1 MPGTNLTRDEA
12 AARSQVLAIDEYDV
26 ALELAGDGPTFP
38 STTVLRFSCT
48 EPGVSSFVDL
58 IAPAV
63 REVTLNGRSLDVA
76 DVVADNRI
84 RLDGLAD
91 ANELRV
97 VADCAYMRT
106 GEGLHRFVDPAD
118 SRTYLYTQFEVPD
131 ARRVFASFEQ
141 PDLKATFTLHVT
153 APASWE
159 VVSNSPTPEPTPV
172 GGTGAA
178 GDALARWNF
187 APTER
192 ISTYLVAVV
201 AGPYAKVTDSWT
213 GTYGTVPMAL
223 YCRPSIAEHLDA
235 EDLFTV
241 TKQGLAFYEEQFAC
255 AYPFGK
261 YDQLF
266 VPEFNAGAM
275 ENAGAVT
282 IRDEYVFRSRQ
293 TASAYEGRANTVL
306 HELAHMWF
314 GDLVTMR
321 WWDDLWL
328 NESFAEWASHWSSV
342 AATRYTGAWVNFA
355 GRKNWAYRADQLPS
369 THPVAADMTD
379 LETVEANF
387 DGITY
392 AKGASAL
399 RQLVAWVGEKEFVDG
414 LRGYFAEHA
423 FGNATFADLLRA
435 LEDSSGRELGDWARL
450 WLRTTGVNTL
460 RAESTVDANDRYTS
474 FTVVQSAAPEHPT
487 LRPHRMAVGTFDL
500 GPQGLVRRGRVELD
514 VTGERTDVPAM
525 LGEGAADLVLLNDDD
540 LTYAKVRMD
549 ERSLATLVSS
559 VGTLAEPLARSLC
572 WTSAWDMTRDAEFR
586 ASEYVDLVL
595 RGLPAE
601 TEIAAVQVLCGQAG
615 VAVEQYV
622 APEHRSQVR
631 GRWTTGL
638 RALLAQALPGSDLQL
653 QLVRSVAASASTA
666 QDLDLLAGLLD
677 GSAPLPGLA
686 VDIDLRW
693 ALVTGLARRGRA
705 DDALI
710 AAELATDGTIS
721 GEEHAAAASAVRP
734 ERTAKERAWADV
746 LSEDVANGIK
756 SAVGRSFWQ
765 GGQQEVLADYVDRY
779 FTEAATIWGRMTPT
793 MATGFLAH
801 LFPRTADPRIVL
813 DGADRFLAGSGAT
826 GAVRRYVGEGRADA
840 ARAAAAQEFDRRVS
854 R

>member
-63 REVTLNGRSLDVA
+63 REVTLNGRPLDVA

-178 GDALARWNF
+178 GDALARWDF

-241 TKQGLAFYEEQFAC
+241 TKQGFAFYEEQFAC

-328 NESFAEWASHWSSV
+328 NESFAE
-342 AATRYTGAWVNFA
+342 YL
-355 GRKNWAYRADQLPS
+355 AYRVCSEVTDYPAWTEFGIQRKSWGHVADQSPS
-369 THPVAADMTD
+369 THPVAGNGSDDAASALAD
-379 LETVEANF
+379 F
-387 DGITY
+387 DGISY
-392 AKGASAL
+392 AKGASVL
-399 RQLVAWVGEKEFVDG
+399 KQLAAHVGDDVFLGG
-414 LRGYFAEHA
+414 LRSYFQRHSFDNAEL
-423 FGNATFADLLRA
+423 ADLIRA
-435 LEDSSGRELGDWARL
+435 WTDAGAVDLDNWAVQ
-450 WLRTTGVNTL
+450 WLRTTGLDTL
-460 RAESTVDANDRYTS
+460 SAEVSDSAVTVTRTPPDDS
-474 FTVVQSAAPEHPT
+474 H
-487 LRPHRMAVGTFDL
+487 RPHTVRVAAYDGAGALITERPVALDGIPVSMPVSGPVRLAVPDSADDTWAKIRFGGGDWAPVAELLPRIANPLTRVVLHNSIRDGVRDADL
-500 GPQGLVRRGRVELD
+500 DPAAALDMLLDAVPAETVQPVATAALQFATEQLAGPYAPPAERAPRRARIAGVARGLLAGAAAGSDAQLGAARAWIRACDAGEPLRHWLD
-514 VTGERTDVPAM
+514 GQDVPAGLVIDAELRWSLVIRLAA
-525 LGEGAADLVLLNDDD
+525 LGELSGADIDAELDRDKCTSGVLHATRARAGLPTAGAKAVAWRMLVEPSDVPAYEL
-540 LTYAKVRMD
+540 YATAAGFFDAR
-549 ERSLATLVSS
+549 RP
-559 VGTLAEPLARSLC
+559 GPHRPLCGAVLR
-572 WTSAWDMTRDAEFR
+572 RDAGHRAAPARLGAGARRPGGLSFR
-586 ASEYVDLVL
+586 RRLAGRTDA
-595 RGLPAE
+595 RGRSHRTPRP
-601 TEIAAVQVLCGQAG
+601 GPG
-615 VAVEQYV
+615 R
-622 APEHRSQVR
+622 APVVR
-631 GRWTTGL
+631 GRGRPAAPGDRFTEPLWQG
-638 RALLAQALPGSDLQL
+638 AQALSDRTLGSPHD
-653 QLVRSVAASASTA
+653 
-666 QDLDLLAGLLD
+666 
-677 GSAPLPGLA
+677 
-686 VDIDLRW
+686 
-693 ALVTGLARRGRA
+693 
-705 DDALI
+705 
-710 AAELATDGTIS
+710 
-721 GEEHAAAASAVRP
+721 
-734 ERTAKERAWADV
+734 
-746 LSEDVANGIK
+746 
-756 SAVGRSFWQ
+756 
-765 GGQQEVLADYVDRY
+765 
-779 FTEAATIWGRMTPT
+779 
-793 MATGFLAH
+793 
-801 LFPRTADPRIVL
+801 
-813 DGADRFLAGSGAT
+813 
-826 GAVRRYVGEGRADA
+826 
-840 ARAAAAQEFDRRVS
+840 
-854 R
+854 

>member
-1 MPGTNLTRDEA
+1 MAGTNLTRDEA
-12 AARSQVLAIDEYDV
+12 AARSRVLSVDDYDV
-26 ALELAGDGPTFP
+26 TLDLGGDGPTFS
-38 STTVLRFSCT
+38 STTVLRFACT
-48 EPGVSSFVDL
+48 EPGASTFVDL

-63 REVTLNGRSLDVA
+63 REVTLNGRSLEVA
-76 DVVADNRI
+76 AVVGDSRI
-84 RLDGLAD
+84 LLDGLAD
-91 ANELRV
+91 TNELRV

-106 GEGLHRFVDPAD
+106 GEGLHRFTDPAD
-118 SRTYLYTQFEVPD
+118 GETYLYTQFEVPD
-131 ARRVFASFEQ
+131 ARRVFATFEQ
-141 PDLKATFTLHVT
+141 PDLKASFTLHVT
-153 APASWE
+153 APAAWD
-159 VVSNSPTPEPTPV
+159 VVSNSPTPQPTPADGV
-172 GGTGAA
+172 GPAGA
-178 GDALARWNF
+178 ALARWDF
-187 APTER
+187 DPTER

-201 AGPYAKVTDSWT
+201 AGPYVKVTDSWT
-213 GTYGTVPMAL
+213 GEYGTVPMAL
-223 YCRPSIAEHLDA
+223 YCRPSIREHLDA
-235 EDLFTV
+235 DDLFTV

-266 VPEFNAGAM
+266 VPEYNAGAM

-342 AATRYTGAWVNFA
+342 AATKYTGAWVNFA

-369 THPVAADMTD
+369 THPVAADMVD

-399 RQLVAWVGEKEFVDG
+399 RQLVAWVGEKEFVEG

-435 LEDSSGRELGDWARL
+435 LEDSSGRELGDWAQL

-460 RAESTVDANDRYTS
+460 RAESAVDANGRYTA
-474 FTVVQSAAPEHPT
+474 FAVVQSAAPEHPT

-500 GPQGLVRRGRVELD
+500 HADRLVRRSRVELD
-514 VTGERTDVPAM
+514 VTGERTEVPAM
-525 LGEGAADLVLLNDDD
+525 IGEAAADLVLLNDDD

-549 ERSLATLVSS
+549 ERSLATLLSS
-559 VGTLAEPLARSLC
+559 VGTLTEPLARSLC
-572 WTSAWDMTRDAEFR
+572 WTSTWDMTRDAEFP
-586 ASEYVDLVL
+586 ASDYVDLVL
-595 RGLPAE
+595 RGLPVE
-601 TEIAAVQVLCGQAG
+601 TEIAAVQVLTSQAG
-615 VAVEQYV
+615 SAIEQYV
-622 APEHRSQVR
+622 APEHRSRVR
-631 GRWTTGL
+631 EQWTAGL
-638 RALLAQALPGSDLQL
+638 RALLRQAPDGSDLQL
-653 QLVRSVAASASTA
+653 QLVRALATSAASAE
-666 QDLDLLAGLLD
+666 DLDLLAGLLD
-677 GSAPLPGLA
+677 GSAALPGLS
-686 VDIDLRW
+686 VDVDLRW
-693 ALVTGLARRGRA
+693 SLVTGLARRGRG
-705 DDALI
+705 DESMI
-710 AAELATDGTIS
+710 AAELAADTTIS
-721 GEEHAAAASAVRP
+721 GQERAAAASAVRP
-734 ERTAKERAWADV
+734 DPAAKDRAWTDFLA
-746 LSEDVANGIK
+746 EEVANGTK
-756 SAVGRSFWQ
+756 TAVGRAFWQ
-765 GGQQEVLADYVDRY
+765 GGQQEVLAGYVDRY

-793 MATGFLAH
+793 MATDFLVY
-801 LFPRTADPRIVL
+801 LFPRTADPQVVVER
-813 DGADRFLAGSGAT
+813 ADRFLADPAVT

-840 ARAAAAQEFDRRVS
+840 VRAAAAQEADRRAS